1 MDNDMDKI
9 LRQVLSSETEV
20 PEHLNDRILTI
31 AKEKKYM
38 SLRKKRIITVA
49 AVAVIACS
57 ATAIAAIKYLSP
69 KDVANYVDN
78 TALAEAFESDGA
90 VLVNETQ
97 EAGGYKAIFLGI
109 VSGEGISDYVTINNG
124 TVLNDRTYAVTAIEK
139 SDGTPMPDMNDDSWG
154 EQSFFVS
161 PLIEGLNPVQFNAFT
176 LNGGYS
182 EFVLDGV
189 LYRLMEC
196 GNVEAFAD
204 RTVYLCISDSM
215 AYNIAAYSFDEAT
228 GEITRNAD
236 YDGLNALFVMPL
248 DVSKADS
255 AAAESIISE
264 INDFWNGDDTDDIE
278 DIADSDTDEIVIE
291 ENEDVKII
299 VEDE

>member
-1 MDNDMDKI
+1 MDNNMDKI
-9 LRQVLSSETEV
+9 LRQALSSEAEV
-20 PEHLNDRILTI
+20 PEHLNDKILTI

-49 AVAVIACS
+49 AAAVIACS

-69 KDVANYVDN
+69 KDVAKRMDN

-97 EAGGYKAIFLGI
+97 EAGGYKATFLGI

-139 SDGTPMPDMNDDSWG
+139 SDGTPMPDMDS

-182 EFVLDGV
+182 EFVMDGV

-196 GNVEAFAD
+196 SNVEAFAD
-204 RTVYLCISDSM
+204 RTVYLCVSDSM

-236 YDGLNALFVMPL
+236 YDGLNALFIMPL
-248 DVSKADS
+248 DASKADS

-264 INDFWNGDDTDDIE
+264 INDFWNGDDADDTE
-278 DIADSDTDEIVIE
+278 LA
-291 ENEDVKII
+291 
-299 VEDE
+299 